1 MQVNDSSW
9 KYIFCC
15 QTAEKMREET
25 EADINFTL
33 QGACCIS
40 EWHLQTTALVEMLA
54 DAQEWHRPPLKWK
67 ENAENI
73 FYICAMLDLTSF
85 SNFQNGLSLEPR
97 GGY

>member
-33 QGACCIS
+33 QGACYIS

-54 DAQEWHRPPLKWK
+54 DAQEWHRPPLNERKMQK
-67 ENAENI
+67 I
-73 FYICAMLDLTSF
+73 YSTSV
-85 SNFQNGLSLEPR
+85 R
-97 GGY
+97 CWI